1 MLRLPLIIALRYFY
15 SRKKS
20 GGVSLISIISAI
32 SLLGYVVGA
41 LALIIVLSVFNG
53 FEEVFQRM
61 YNRFDP
67 DMQITPTAG
76 KTFDQND
83 SVLKQLSTIDG
94 IALWAGILEEN
105 VLVKYD
111 DRQVIAKAKGVDR
124 NFVKLTQLD
133 SCLVA
138 GEVLIH
144 YEQNGFYALVG
155 QEIAWKL
162 AIDPYNVFKRMVLY
176 VPSPGNV
183 DLTNPEANF
192 NKDILAPS
200 GIFSVQQEIDET
212 YVIVPIE
219 FLRALTEKEQQ
230 LSAIDIKLKPGVN
243 SEKIRRS
250 LEQLLGNN
258 FVVKNRFEQREAFY
272 KIMRSEKLIS
282 YFILLFILFIAA
294 ANSIASLYLLML
306 EKKSDIRLLS
316 YLGMTPKGIATIFH
330 FEGIL
335 IALTGG
341 IVGTLLGVVI
351 VWVQETYGLIGLG
364 TTDLTFSFSSYPV
377 LLKWSDVWVV
387 LVTVVVLGI
396 VTSRY
401 PARKA
406 AQVVAGRNV

>member
-1 MLRLPLIIALRYFY
+1 MFRLPLIIALRYFY

-41 LALIIVLSVFNG
+41 MALVIVLSVFNG
-53 FEEVFQRM
+53 FEDVFQRM

-67 DMQITPTAG
+67 DMQITPATG
-76 KTFDQND
+76 KTFQQSD
-83 SVLKQLSTIDG
+83 SLLKQLSTIDG
-94 IALWAGILEEN
+94 INILAGVLEEN

-192 NKDILAPS
+192 NKDIIAPS
-200 GIFSVQQEIDET
+200 GIFSVQQEIDDT
-212 YVIVPIE
+212 YIIVPIE
-219 FLRALTEKEQQ
+219 FLRALTQKETQ
-230 LSAIDIKLKPGVN
+230 LSAIDIQLKSGANSGAVKKL
-243 SEKIRRS
+243 
-250 LEQLLGNN
+250 LEQMLGNN
-258 FVVKNRFEQREAFY
+258 FIVKNRFEQREAFY

-306 EKKSDIRLLS
+306 EKKSDIHLLS
-316 YLGMTPKGIATIFH
+316 YLGMTKKGITSIFH
-330 FEGIL
+330 IEGVL

-341 IVGTLLGVVI
+341 LVGTAIGVVL
-351 VWVQETYGLIGLG
+351 VWMQETYGFISLG
-364 TTDLTFSFSSYPV
+364 TSDLTFSFSSYPV
-377 LLKWSDVWVV
+377 LLKWSDVWIVLITV
-387 LVTVVVLGI
+387 LVLGLI
-396 VTSRY
+396 TSCY

-406 AQVVAGRNV
+406 AQLAA